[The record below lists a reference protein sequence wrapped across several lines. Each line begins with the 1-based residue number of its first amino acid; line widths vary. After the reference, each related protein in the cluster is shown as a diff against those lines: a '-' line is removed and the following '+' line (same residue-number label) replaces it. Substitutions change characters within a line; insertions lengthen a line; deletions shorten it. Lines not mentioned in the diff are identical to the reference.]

1 MARQAYSVAGSFPP
15 VAGGGKTNPGL
26 LTIEFRAGDKAGL
39 YHPTVQ
45 LIGGNSHRFT
55 LEAQAPG

>member
-39 YHPTVQ
+39 YRPTVQ
-45 LIGGNSHRFT
+45 LIGGNGWHSG
-55 LEAQAPG
+55 Q

>member
-1 MARQAYSVAGSFPP
+1 M
-15 VAGGGKTNPGL
+15 AGGGKTNPGL

-39 YHPTVQ
+39 YRPTVQ